1 MNDINFMTLFF
12 FNFRFFLFY
21 KRNKNQIV
29 WTFEIIFVDASK
41 NFLKIQRK
49 FILIELMLIN
59 ELFKIARVNFLL
71 FPLIR
76 KTWISKIL
84 NFKKTRTWIKIFIN
98 TRILKIFKFLIKFF
112 SQLR

>member
-1 MNDINFMTLFF
+1 
-12 FNFRFFLFY
+12 
-21 KRNKNQIV
+21 
-29 WTFEIIFVDASK
+29 
-41 NFLKIQRK
+41 
-49 FILIELMLIN
+49 MLIN

-84 NFKKTRTWIKIFIN
+84 NFKKTWTWIKIFIN

-112 SQLR
+112 SQSVKFNLFKKGKYCYNF